1 MASSSSTGTIS
12 EEETRWVVIGV
23 CLNKVIAP
31 ALRKVLRSELDKWY
45 VDLCR
50 PPDDIDK
57 QEIRKYMKTLPSSKF
72 PPNYK
77 SINNNEKKSRGA
89 YDFAV
94 KDSLSLAKLFL
105 QPNMAKFTG
114 FDETMDMSAILG
126 VMCNAKPFSSAA
138 TIAETVR
145 NDIRNKW
152 AHCNFSEWTRL
163 EFTASIQNLKSLI
176 KIINLSPADAKAL
189 CGGLDDWEKKSM
201 NLIIYNVMLNHGRW
215 GGGGGGGW

>member
-1 MASSSSTGTIS
+1 MASLSASTGTIS
-12 EEETRWVVIGV
+12 EEETKWVVIGV

-31 ALRKVLRSELDKWY
+31 ALRKDLKSKLQKWY
-45 VDLCR
+45 IDLCR

-57 QEIRKYMKTLPSSKF
+57 QDIRKYMKTLPPSKF

-138 TIAETVR
+138 ADAETVR
-145 NDIRNKW
+145 NDVRNKW
-152 AHCNFSEWTRL
+152 AHCNFSEWTPAV
-163 EFTASIQNLKSLI
+163 FTASIKDLISLI
-176 KIINLSPADAKAL
+176 KTSNLPTADEKAV
-189 CGGLDDWEKKSM
+189 CDDLDGWEKKGI
-201 NLIIYNVMLNHGRW
+201 N
-215 GGGGGGGW
+215 

>member
-45 VDLCR
+45 IDLCR

-57 QEIRKYMKTLPSSKF
+57 QDIRKYMKTLPPSKF

-126 VMCNAKPFSSAA
+126 VMCNAKPFSSTA
-138 TIAETVR
+138 TVAETVR

-152 AHCNFSEWTRL
+152 AHCNFSEWTPS

-215 GGGGGGGW
+215 GWGVGWDW

>member
-12 EEETRWVVIGV
+12 DEERRWVVIGV

-31 ALRKVLRSELDKWY
+31 ALRKVLQNELDKWY
-45 VDLCR
+45 NVLCK
-50 PPDDIDK
+50 PPDEINK
-57 QEIRKYMKTLPSSKF
+57 QYFRKHKGRLPPSKF
-72 PPNYK
+72 PLNYK
-77 SINNNEKKSRGA
+77 SINNNEKISHARA
-89 YDFAV
+89 YDFQV

-105 QPNMAKFTG
+105 KPNMAKFTG

-138 TIAETVR
+138 TVTETVR

-152 AHCNFSEWTRL
+152 AHCNFSEWTGS

-176 KIINLSPADAKAL
+176 NTINLAPADAKVL
-189 CGGLDDWEKKSM
+189 CDGLDDWEKKSM
-201 NLIIYNVMLNHGRW
+201 N
-215 GGGGGGGW
+215 